1 MLVQECLYCVDDHVS
16 ASYPEDYILLLLLGA
31 ARIFNSVFCECE

>member
-31 ARIFNSVFCECE
+31 ARIFNSVFCEC